1 MKLTFF
7 LIAFFLVL
15 LRVYFSWAG
24 FDRHHGNH
32 VGNMVIKSDTYIE
45 EIHWSGKIR
54 LSDDEKSIA
63 DITPGG
69 YLEFRE
75 NDQRLKAES
84 NLQGEISLTLFDGHN
99 NLASLD
105 DSGRRFV
112 AGALQKMIAR
122 GFDADG
128 RAQRIE
134 QRGGNQALLAAL
146 PHLAME
152 GLAEPYLDLL
162 FKSDSLTK
170 EEQIGVLKQIGDL
183 GNDGEKEKYLNL
195 FTPDQ
200 LKDSAVGQHWLTVVG
215 SIGPDDRKRRLL
227 MQYIDLVA
235 DSAGLPDNRF
245 DSVMSAAGHIES
257 DREKEEL
264 YQSLADSGRKTDAEW
279 VSLIRAV
286 GRMENDNNKSELLV
300 QIAQKMPHD
309 EILKTEYKT
318 AARTI
323 NDDMHFG
330 KAMRAIE

>member
-24 FDRHHGNH
+24 FGGHNRSDR
-32 VGNMVIKSDTYIE
+32 GNMVIKSDNYNE

-69 YLEFRE
+69 YLTFRE
-75 NDQRLKAES
+75 NDQQLKAES

-99 NLASLD
+99 NLVSLD

-112 AGALQKMIAR
+112 AGVLQKMIAR

-134 QRGGNQALLAAL
+134 QRGGNRALLAEL

-170 EEQIGVLKQIGDL
+170 EEQISLLTQIGHCGDE
-183 GNDGEKEKYLNL
+183 EKEKYLTR

-200 LKDSAVGQHWLTVVG
+200 LRDSAVGQYWLTIAGSVG
-215 SIGPDDRKRRLL
+215 EDDRKKDLL
-227 MQYIDLVA
+227 TRYMAQVA
-235 DSAGLPDNRF
+235 DSAGLPEDRF
-245 DSVMSAAGHIES
+245 DSVMAVAGHMES
-257 DREKEEL
+257 DREKGEL
-264 YQSLADSGRKTDAEW
+264 YRLVIDSGRKTDTEW
-279 VSLIRAV
+279 ISLIRA
-286 GRMENDNNKSELLV
+286 GARMEEDDNKSELLL
-300 QIAQKMPHD
+300 QIAQKMPHN
-309 EILKTEYKT
+309 EILKMEYKT

-323 NDDMHFG
+323 KDDLDYG
-330 KAMRAIE
+330 KAMRAVE

>member
-1 MKLTFF
+1 
-7 LIAFFLVL
+7 
-15 LRVYFSWAG
+15 
-24 FDRHHGNH
+24 
-32 VGNMVIKSDTYIE
+32 MVIKGDNYIE

-54 LSDDEKSIA
+54 LSDDEKSIT

-69 YLEFRE
+69 YLTFRE
-75 NDQRLKAES
+75 NDQQLKAES

-112 AGALQKMIAR
+112 AGVLQKMIAR

-134 QRGGNQALLAAL
+134 QRGGNRALLAEL

-170 EEQIGVLKQIGDL
+170 EEQIEVLKQLDHLGD
-183 GNDGEKEKYLNL
+183 NEEEKYLSR

-200 LKDSAVGQHWLTVVG
+200 LRDSSVGQSWLTTVA
-215 SIGPDDRKRRLL
+215 SIGPDDRKKDLL
-227 MQYIDLVA
+227 MQYVGKVA

-245 DSVMSAAGHIES
+245 DSVMAASGHIES
-257 DREKEEL
+257 DGEKQDL
-264 YQSLADSGRKTDAEW
+264 YRQMIDSGRKTDAEW
-279 VSLIRAV
+279 ISLIRAV
-286 GRMENDNNKSELLV
+286 ARIEEDEFKSELLL
-300 QIAQKMPHD
+300 QIAQKIPQN
-309 EILKTEYKT
+309 EPLKTEYKA

-323 NDDMHFG
+323 RDDADYG
-330 KAMRAIE
+330 RAMRAIE

>member
-24 FDRHHGNH
+24 FGGHNRSDR
-32 VGNMVIKSDTYIE
+32 GNMVIKSDNYNE

-69 YLEFRE
+69 YLTFRE
-75 NDQRLKAES
+75 NDQQLKAES

-99 NLASLD
+99 NLVSLD

-112 AGALQKMIAR
+112 AGVLQKMIAR

-134 QRGGNQALLAAL
+134 QRGGNRALLAEL

-183 GNDGEKEKYLNL
+183 GNDGEKEKYLTL
-195 FTPDQ
+195 FMPDQ
-200 LKDSAVGQHWLTVVG
+200 LRDSAIGQCWLTIVG
-215 SIGPDDRKRRLL
+215 SIGPDDRKKNLL
-227 MQYIDLVA
+227 MQYIGQVA
-235 DSAGLPDNRF
+235 DSAGLPDNRW

-286 GRMENDNNKSELLV
+286 GRMENDNNKSEVLL
-300 QIAQKMPHD
+300 QIAQKMPHND
-309 EILKTEYKT
+309 IVKAEYKA

-323 NDDMHFG
+323 GNDAAYG

>member
-24 FDRHHGNH
+24 YARHNSSTS
-32 VGNMVIKSDTYIE
+32 GNMLIKGDNFIE
-45 EIHWSGKIR
+45 EINWSGKVR

-69 YLEFRE
+69 YLKFRE
-75 NDQRLKAES
+75 NDQTFKAES
-84 NLQGEISLTLFDGHN
+84 NLQGEIAYTLYDGHENLTLN
-99 NLASLD
+99 

-112 AGALQKMIAR
+112 AGVLQKMIAR
-122 GFDADG
+122 GFDAGG
-128 RAQRIE
+128 RAQRIQ
-134 QRGGNQALLAAL
+134 QRGGNRALLAEL

-170 EEQIGVLKQIGDL
+170 EEQIGVLKQIRDL
-183 GNDGEKEKYLNL
+183 GNDGEKEKYLTR

-200 LKDSAVGQHWLTVVG
+200 LRDSAIGQCWLTIVG
-215 SIGPDDRKRRLL
+215 SIGPDDRKKNLL
-227 MQYIDLVA
+227 IKYIGQVA
-235 DSAGLPDNRF
+235 DSAGLPDNRW

-286 GRMENDNNKSELLV
+286 GRMENDNNKSEVLL

-309 EILKTEYKT
+309 DIVKTEYKA

-323 NDDMHFG
+323 KDDANYG

>member
-24 FDRHHGNH
+24 FDGHHGNH
-32 VGNMVIKSDTYIE
+32 VGNMVIKGDNYIE

-54 LSDDEKSIA
+54 LSDDEKSIT

-75 NDQRLKAES
+75 NDQTLKAES

-99 NLASLD
+99 NLVSLD

-112 AGALQKMIAR
+112 AGALQKMITR

-134 QRGGNQALLAAL
+134 QRGGNRALLAEL

-162 FKSDSLTK
+162 LKSDSLTK

-183 GNDGEKEKYLNL
+183 GNDGEKEKYLNR

-200 LKDSAVGQHWLTVVG
+200 LKDSAIGQRWLTVAG
-215 SIGPDDRKRRLL
+215 SIGPDDRKRHLL
-227 MQYIDLVA
+227 MQYIGQVA
-235 DSAGLPDNRF
+235 DSAGLPDNRW

-257 DREKEEL
+257 DGEKEDL
-264 YQSLADSGRKTDAEW
+264 YRSLIDSGRKTDAEW
-279 VSLIRAV
+279 ISLIRSI

-300 QIAQKMPHD
+300 QIAQKMPHND
-309 EILKTEYKT
+309 IVKAEYKA

-323 NDDMHFG
+323 NDDMHYG